1 MEINTDHNYKL
12 LVVGGT
18 GFIGRHIVK
27 KSLDLGFNT
36 TSLSKS
42 NPIEKEKID
51 GVTYLTA
58 DIIDKQ
64 SLFVNLDGKV
74 FDYVINSSGYINHS
88 NYSNDGS
95 KIFDAHFYG
104 VKNLIDCLD
113 KGKIKRFVQ
122 FGSSDEYGSNS
133 APQNE
138 NQKESPIA
146 MYSCAKVASTYFLQ
160 TLYKTENFPSVILRP
175 FLVYGPNQGEDRFI
189 PQIIMGCINDKK
201 FSTSEGM
208 QLRDF
213 LFIDDFIDAVFITLK
228 NNNVLGEIIN
238 ISSGIPVSIKKV
250 INIIVDTLKS
260 GQPQF
265 GKIKYRDGENM
276 KLFGDISKVKTLL
289 NWKPKVDLETGIR
302 KTIESIKSKQL

>member
-1 MEINTDHNYKL
+1 MEVNNNQKYKL
-12 LVVGGT
+12 LVIGGT

-27 KSLDLGFNT
+27 KSLELGFDT

-42 NPIEKEKID
+42 NPMGKDKIKGATYIE
-51 GVTYLTA
+51 A
-58 DIIDKQ
+58 DIIDRQ
-64 SLFVNLDGKV
+64 SLSNNLGGKK
-74 FDYVINSSGYINHS
+74 FDYVVNSSGYINHS

-104 VKNLIDCLD
+104 VKNLVDCLNKD
-113 KGKIKRFVQ
+113 KIKRFVQ
-122 FGSSDEYGSNS
+122 FGSSDEYGSNI

-138 NQKESPIA
+138 KQKESPIA
-146 MYSCAKVASTYFLQ
+146 MYSCAKVASTYFLK

-175 FLVYGPNQGEDRFI
+175 FLIYGPNQGKDRLI
-189 PQIIMGCINDKK
+189 PQIIMGCINDEK
-201 FSTSEGM
+201 FPVSEGM

-213 LFIDDFIDAVFITLK
+213 LFIDDFIDVVFLTLC

-238 ISSGIPVSIKKV
+238 ISSGIPVTIKKV
-250 INIIVDTLKS
+250 INIIVNTIKS

-276 KLFGDISKVKTLL
+276 KLYGDITKVKTLL
-289 NWKPKVDLETGIR
+289 NWKPRVDLETGLY
-302 KTIESIKSKQL
+302 KTIESIKAK

>member
-1 MEINTDHNYKL
+1 MEINTDHSYKL

-18 GFIGRHIVK
+18 GFIGQHIVK

-36 TSLSKS
+36 TSLSKRK
-42 NPIEKEKID
+42 PIKKKLIK

-64 SLFVNLDGKV
+64 SLFNTLDKKV

-88 NYSNDGS
+88 NYTNNGNI
-95 KIFDAHFYG
+95 IFDTHFNG
-104 VKNLIDCLD
+104 VKNLVDCLGND
-113 KGKIKRFVQ
+113 KIKRFVQ
-122 FGSSDEYGSNS
+122 LGSSDEYGCNS

-138 NQKESPIA
+138 NQKESPIS

-175 FLVYGPNQGEDRFI
+175 FLVYGPKQGSDRLI
-189 PQIIMGCINDKK
+189 PQIITGSINDEK
-201 FSTSEGM
+201 FPTTEGI

-213 LFIDDFIDAVFITLK
+213 LFIDDFVDAVFISLK
-228 NNNVLGEIIN
+228 NKNVLGEIIN
-238 ISSGIPVSIKKV
+238 ISSGIPHSIKKV
-250 INIIVDTLKS
+250 INTIVKILKS
-260 GQPQF
+260 GRPQF

-276 KLFGDISKVKTLL
+276 KLYGDISKAKTLL
-289 NWKPKVDLETGIR
+289 NWKPKVNLELGIQ
-302 KTIESIKSKQL
+302 KTIESIISK